1 MVVLSIFNKY
11 NGGDAGGDV
20 LFPCSGVWAQLTHGT
35 DITGTTTLRDWSVGV
50 AVLCVTKRN

>member
-1 MVVLSIFNKY
+1 MLSIFNKY
-11 NGGDAGGDV
+11 NDGGAGGDV

-35 DITGTTTLRDWSVGV
+35 DLNGTTNLKNWSVGV